1 MILALNQREIGLKE
15 RLDQL
20 NRKKHEIS
28 QLHGNL
34 DATDDDLVEV
44 NAGGK
49 IMVAKRSTLT

>member
-49 IMVAKRSTLT
+49 SWLPSDPP